1 MRGCAKLGP
10 LRAVHGVSS
19 VALNLTEAATCRISL
34 PRSERV
40 PGPDEKGKGTAEE
53 KRPGG
58 FGTRVRLLSWAG
70 HLADGIHAHARSLK
84 GKGAVRLRKEP
95 EGQRRAVTAELS
107 CEAVPSS
114 EPLRGGPF
122 YRQKPGAAL
131 SADGRNRDN
140 GRWAGQRPRADAHES
155 LLLTARHA
163 NHLDK
168 SFRHGENPA
177 RELFDT
183 ALWAQTFSVVQKDV
197 GDAVIR
203 RWCNTMS
210 GHGRKTMKFD
220 SDACCYKDVVRG
232 ISELLF

>member
-1 MRGCAKLGP
+1 MGP

-95 EGQRRAVTAELS
+95 EGQRSAQGRSDGVSMRGCAEFGASAGRAVL
-107 CEAVPSS
+107 
-114 EPLRGGPF
+114 
-122 YRQKPGAAL
+122 
-131 SADGRNRDN
+131 
-140 GRWAGQRPRADAHES
+140 
-155 LLLTARHA
+155 
-163 NHLDK
+163 
-168 SFRHGENPA
+168 
-177 RELFDT
+177 
-183 ALWAQTFSVVQKDV
+183 
-197 GDAVIR
+197 
-203 RWCNTMS
+203 
-210 GHGRKTMKFD
+210 
-220 SDACCYKDVVRG
+220 
-232 ISELLF
+232 